1 MYRYSQQMRQ
11 NASNTR
17 VRMRVM
23 AVLLILALSGCLIFG
38 VQYARLAAFEKNT
51 RQQLLLRM
59 RSCCA
64 DTRNLAEKLTSS
76 VQSNTAS
83 SLANI
88 RQGIYAMDQIN
99 VLSIALYGQGGR
111 MVADETFSQLYA
123 HMDAYYSIIQTNT
136 VSVLETR
143 DNLVKDLQTLYD
155 WLAQLTV

>member
-1 MYRYSQQMRQ
+1 MRILS
-11 NASNTR
+11 A
-17 VRMRVM
+17 
-23 AVLLILALSGCLIFG
+23 LLILAVCGCVLFG
-38 VQYARLAAFEKNT
+38 VQYYRMAAFERAT
-51 RQQLLLRM
+51 RQQLLSRI

-76 VQSNTAS
+76 VQSNTAA

-99 VLSIALYGQGGR
+99 AMSISLYGQGGR
-111 MVADETFSQLYA
+111 MVADDTFSQLYSY
-123 HMDAYYSIIQTNT
+123 MDAYFSIIQTNT

-143 DNLVKDLQTLYD
+143 DNLVKELQTLYD